1 MLVGRPAYAGAA
13 AGSVAT
19 GSPSANALRD
29 ELSRVTTLDNRRRAI
44 LSAIGV
50 LAVVSA
56 IAIIA
61 STFFISV
68 LQVRGNSMEP
78 TMTDGELVL
87 ATHSNNFKQG
97 EISAFY
103 YNNKILLKRVIA
115 FPGDWVDITS
125 QGAVFVNGELLQE
138 DYLDH
143 HELGKCDITFPYQV
157 PENRY
162 FVLGDNRGVS
172 IDSRSNAIGTV
183 SEEQLIGNAVFRV
196 WPLSSFGP
204 IH

>member
-1 MLVGRPAYAGAA
+1 
-13 AGSVAT
+13 
-19 GSPSANALRD
+19 
-29 ELSRVTTLDNRRRAI
+29 
-44 LSAIGV
+44 
-50 LAVVSA
+50 
-56 IAIIA
+56 
-61 STFFISV
+61 
-68 LQVRGNSMEP
+68 
-78 TMTDGELVL
+78 MTDGELVL
-87 ATHSNNFKQG
+87 ATHSSSFKQG

-115 FPGDWVDITS
+115 FPGDWVDITRD
-125 QGAVFVNGELLQE
+125 GVVFVNGEMVQE
-138 DYLDH
+138 DYLEQ

-172 IDSRSNAIGTV
+172 IDSRSNAIGTI

-204 IH
+204 IR

>member
-1 MLVGRPAYAGAA
+1 MLVGRPAYAGASA
-13 AGSVAT
+13 SSVAV
-19 GSPSANALRD
+19 GSPSANALKD

-68 LQVRGNSMEP
+68 LQIRGNSMEP
-78 TMTDGELVL
+78 TMTDGELVI
-87 ATHSNNFKQG
+87 ATHSSNFKQG

-103 YNNKILLKRVIA
+103 YNNKMLLKRVIA

-138 DYLDH
+138 DYLDK

-204 IH
+204 IN

>member
-1 MLVGRPAYAGAA
+1 MLVRRPAYAGAA

-19 GSPSANALRD
+19 GSPSANALKD
-29 ELSRVTTLDNRRRAI
+29 ELSRVTTLDNRRRAV
-44 LSAIGV
+44 LSALGV

-87 ATHSNNFKQG
+87 ATHSGNFKQG

-125 QGAVFVNGELLQE
+125 DGVVFVNGEMLQE
-138 DYLDH
+138 DYLDK
-143 HELGKCDITFPYQV
+143 HELGKTDITFPYQV

>member
-1 MLVGRPAYAGAA
+1 MATPALAGAGAA
-13 AGSVAT
+13 GGIA

-29 ELSRVTTLDNRRRAI
+29 ELTRVTTLDNRRRAI
-44 LSAIGV
+44 MSAIGV

-97 EISAFY
+97 EVSAFY

-115 FPGDWVDITS
+115 FPGDWVDITRD
-125 QGAVFVNGELLQE
+125 GVVFVNGEMVQE
-138 DYLDH
+138 DYLEQ
-143 HELGKCDITFPYQV
+143 HELGKCDIEFPYQV

-204 IH
+204 IR